1 MKKEDLKKWREAT
14 VEEINSRISEL
25 QSQLYKLRH
34 QLRIGQMKDF
44 SIIRKNRKEISVLKT
59 LIGEKNG
66 SKKKGKS

>member
-25 QSQLYKLRH
+25 QSHLYKLKH
-34 QLRIGQMKDF
+34 QLRIGQLKDF
-44 SIIRKNRKEISVLKT
+44 SIIRKNKKEISVLKT

-66 SKKKGKS
+66 IKKKGKG